1 MSIAVGTQFLCD
13 CGAEVVY
20 LRPCQ
25 DGEAEAPTCACG
37 QVMYPVPADEEEQE
51 FSLVH

>member
-25 DGEAEAPTCACG
+25 DGEAAAPTCACG
-37 QVMYPVPADEEEQE
+37 QMMYPVPADEEEQE
-51 FSLVH
+51 FSLVL